1 MTNFRIIFFKFY
13 FEATFPLKKG
23 GGGGGEEFSFCK
35 VWQVYSCQK
44 HSKNGSLPM
53 SQTGIKIQ
61 DK

>member
-13 FEATFPLKKG
+13 FEANFPLKKKKKDLVAKYNK
-23 GGGGGEEFSFCK
+23 FTAVKST
-35 VWQVYSCQK
+35 V
-44 HSKNGSLPM
+44 GSLPL